1 MATPAQNNT
10 SALTATSSAVG
21 SAFTASTTSTASTN
35 ATASNASA
43 ASTNAAAS
51 TASTVAHAAHAAH
64 AAHVAHAGG
73 AATEILPSANALIQA
88 AKISIEQDRE
98 IKLDYFRQTA
108 NGTAFL
114 GMDPE
119 TKERVLLKSKEE
131 FTSLI
136 KKVYK
141 VGEDIIVLTEN
152 SLYIVSGKIQTR
164 KVNLAK
170 LQEAYDSSL

>member
-51 TASTVAHAAHAAH
+51 TAST

-170 LQEAYDSSL
+170 LQEAYDASL